1 MKIIV
6 GFVLAALA
14 SLPVAAA
21 PPDPQMPTGA
31 CAGIAKR
38 TTSITYSEGDRFG
51 PRGTHV
57 SFYIDFDNSLAY
69 ATAVQETSYGSNDF
83 EVTSLTIADGVP
95 FSVAVSAAV
104 PYALSGSFEI
114 TNPETSEV
122 EQISARFIP
131 VNGGTTYL
139 VEIFGN
145 AAQTGVC
152 QRI

>member
-69 ATAVQETSYGSNDF
+69 ATAVQETSDGSNDF
-83 EVTSLTIADGVP
+83 EVASLTIADGVP
-95 FSVAVSAAV
+95 FNAKANSSKAQQCAKNSA
-104 PYALSGSFEI
+104 
-114 TNPETSEV
+114 
-122 EQISARFIP
+122 
-131 VNGGTTYL
+131 
-139 VEIFGN
+139 
-145 AAQTGVC
+145 
-152 QRI
+152 

>member
-1 MKIIV
+1 MIV
-6 GFVLAALA
+6 GFLVVLLISPAL
-14 SLPVAAA
+14 AA
-21 PPDPQMPTGA
+21 PPDPKMPTGA

-57 SFYIDFDNSLAY
+57 SFYVDFDNALAY
-69 ATAVQETSYGSNDF
+69 ATAVQETSNGSNDF
-83 EVTSLTIADGVP
+83 EVTSLIIADGVP
-95 FSVAVSAAV
+95 FSLSVSSAV

-122 EQISARFIP
+122 EEISARFIP

-152 QRI
+152 QQI